1 MALQKVF
8 RLPQRTSVH
17 DLVVNDEPIPVPSPN
32 EVLIKIRKVALNY
45 RDVAVA
51 TSKYPF
57 TVKGDVVPC
66 SDFAGDVVSVGN
78 RVEGFAPHDRVI
90 SSFDLNT
97 PYGAIQDWNHSL
109 GGNLDGA
116 LRQYIALPSDALV
129 KIPEDSQ
136 LDYAQA
142 SALVCTGATA
152 WNALYGNV
160 ALKPGQTV
168 LFLGMTSWNLHATK
182 LTHMTGT
189 GGVSITGLVLAKAA
203 GAITIITSSSDSKL
217 KHVQEQYGA
226 DYTINYNKTPDW
238 SREVLKITKG
248 RGADFILENG
258 GAGTIAKS
266 IDAVAYGGNI
276 SVIGFLAACA
286 QDEMPDVAALALSK
300 GAVVRGIMVGSK
312 QQLEDVTRFVVA
324 KGLKLPIEK
333 EFGFSRDE
341 VIAACEYMMGGQHIG
356 KICISVA

>member
-8 RLPQRTSVH
+8 RLPQRTSIH

-32 EVLIKIRKVALNY
+32 EVLIKIRKVSLNY

-57 TVKGDVVPC
+57 TVKGNVVPC

-109 GGNLDGA
+109 GGNVDGA

-142 SALVCTGATA
+142 STLVCTGATA

-168 LFLGMTSWNLHATK
+168 LFL
-182 LTHMTGT
+182 
-189 GGVSITGLVLAKAA
+189 
-203 GAITIITSSSDSKL
+203 
-217 KHVQEQYGA
+217 EQYGV
-226 DYTINYNKTPDW
+226 DYTINYNQTPDW
-238 SREVLKITKG
+238 SSEVLKITKG

-324 KGLKLPIEK
+324 KGLKLPVEK

>member
-136 LDYAQA
+136 VDYAQA

-168 LFLGMTSWNLHATK
+168 LFLG
-182 LTHMTGT
+182 T

-203 GAITIITSSSDSKL
+203 GAVTIITSSSDSKL

-238 SREVLKITKG
+238 SREVLRITKG

-312 QQLEDVTRFVVA
+312 QQLEDVTRFVAA
-324 KGLKLPIEK
+324 KGLKLPVEK